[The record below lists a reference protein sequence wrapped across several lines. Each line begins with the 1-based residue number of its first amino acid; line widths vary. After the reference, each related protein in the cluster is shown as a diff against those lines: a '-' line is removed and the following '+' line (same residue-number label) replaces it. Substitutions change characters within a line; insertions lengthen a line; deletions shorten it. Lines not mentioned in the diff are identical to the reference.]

1 MCLGSMQH
9 LGIGKL
15 QMRTNLVK
23 YDKPIN
29 VLLHEIAPVETAK
42 KPKGFNK
49 IGFCGCRKGMIKG
62 QVCL

>member
-1 MCLGSMQH
+1 
-9 LGIGKL
+9 
-15 QMRTNLVK
+15 MRTNLVK